1 MSQLSFASPTSA
13 SWLNLVERFF
23 AEITRKRIRRGAF
36 ASVAALKGWQG
47 WLELRRFELT
57 HDTAERTLPPAGNR
71 IEMADLRE
79 RVRKLEA
86 IAAGIDL

>member
-1 MSQLSFASPTSA
+1 MEPLTIGLVGGGLFAGMTAA
-13 SWLNLVERFF
+13 SM
-23 AEITRKRIRRGAF
+23 
-36 ASVAALKGWQG
+36 AALKGWQG
-47 WLELRRFELT
+47 YLELRRFELT

-86 IAAGIDL
+86 IAAGIDI

>member
-1 MSQLSFASPTSA
+1 MEPLTIGLVGGGIFAGMTAA
-13 SWLNLVERFF
+13 SM
-23 AEITRKRIRRGAF
+23 
-36 ASVAALKGWQG
+36 AALKGWQG
-47 WLELRRFELT
+47 YLELRRFELT